1 MLNYEPLMGDYYC
14 PKEHDF
20 NNLESTPFDDCCIVF
35 SQTVAL
41 LFLRGRWGFFC
52 YYIFLLNFE
61 PFLGPQYFSGITVLM
76 IKNLHYLRMIL

>member
-41 LFLRGRWGFFC
+41 LFLRGGWVFFC
-52 YYIFLLNFE
+52 
-61 PFLGPQYFSGITVLM
+61 
-76 IKNLHYLRMIL
+76 